1 MKQELTNGPSVAD
14 RLFSVL
20 ESCAYSSG
28 PLTLADLVDR
38 TGLPKTTLHRTCWKL
53 VELGALEHDD
63 AGGGFRIGTK
73 LFALGGMSPGLRRL
87 RVTGMP
93 LLHELVAM
101 TGAVA
106 NLAVLSD
113 RRALLVEEVFGRA
126 TPSMAK
132 MVGATMPLHATAIGK
147 ALLMGQPEETL
158 DEIIGDRLL
167 RPFTRQTIVRPN
179 LLREHLVMARRAG
192 LAVSR
197 GEWRLGTS
205 GVAAPIV
212 VDGETVAAVAL
223 LGKFGDAEL
232 NQLGGPL
239 RVVAQRFAGALAQPQ
254 VPVAA

>member
-1 MKQELTNGPSVAD
+1 MKQALTNGPSVAD

-20 ESCAYSSG
+20 ESCAYSTG
-28 PLTLADLVDR
+28 PLTLADLVER

-63 AGGGFRIGTK
+63 GGAGFRIGTK
-73 LFALGGMSPGLRRL
+73 LFALGGMSPSLRRL

-93 LLHELVAM
+93 LLHELVAV

-113 RRALLVEEVFGRA
+113 RRALLVEEVFGPV
-126 TPSMAK
+126 TTSMAK

-147 ALLMGQPEETL
+147 ALLMGQPEETF
-158 DEIIGDRLL
+158 DDIVGDQLL
-167 RPFTRQTIVRPN
+167 RPFTRNTIVRPN
-179 LLREHLVMARRAG
+179 LLREHLAVAARSG

-197 GEWRLGTS
+197 GEWRLGTA

-223 LGKFGDAEL
+223 LGKFSDAEL
-232 NQLGGPL
+232 NRLGAPV
-239 RVVAQRFAGALAQPQ
+239 RVVAQRFARALVQRR